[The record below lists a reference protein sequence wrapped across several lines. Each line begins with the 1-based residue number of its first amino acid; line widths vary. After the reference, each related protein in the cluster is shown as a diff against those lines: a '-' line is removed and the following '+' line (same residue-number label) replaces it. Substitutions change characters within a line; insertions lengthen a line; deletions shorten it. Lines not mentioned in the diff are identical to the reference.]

1 MEFQF
6 LHAADIHLDSPLRGL
21 SAYDGV
27 AIEHFRNATREAFR
41 ALIDHA
47 IQTGVAFVVIAGD
60 LYDGDWPD
68 FGTGLFLVRELER
81 LRGAGIR
88 AAILFGNHDAQN
100 RITRSLP
107 WPDTA
112 KRFDHRRPQT
122 HRLDDLGVVL
132 HGQSFERM
140 DVTANLVDAYPPP
153 EAGRLNIG
161 VLHTA
166 LEGDARHAR
175 YAPCRLDQLRRH
187 GYDYWALG
195 HVHAQAIL
203 HRDPW
208 VVFPGNLQGRH
219 IRESGPKGCVA
230 VTVRDGRIAA
240 VEPVVLDVA
249 RWLAAEAE
257 AAGCE
262 DVDQL
267 RACCAAALGDAVAA
281 GAGDRPA
288 AIRLSI
294 RGATALHGTLPD
306 QLEALEN
313 ALRAELMAIGDCWLE
328 SVRLRTSPPPAAID
342 TAGEREAAGLLAR
355 LLGDAAAQ
363 PGLHDQLAGALRPLL
378 DKLPADLVAEAIET
392 AAADDTGDAPL
403 LAALDAG
410 RFAAIID
417 AVLPDLLALGGEG

>member
-1 MEFQF
+1 MDFRF

-27 AIEHFRNATREAFR
+27 AVERFRNATREAFR

-47 IQTGVAFVVIAGD
+47 IQAGVAFVVIAGD

-88 AAILFGNHDAQN
+88 AVILYGNHDAQN

-112 KRFDHRRPQT
+112 KPFRHDRPD
-122 HRLDDLGVVL
+122 RIPFDDLGVVL
-132 HGQSFERM
+132 HGQSFARM
-140 DVTANLVDAYPPP
+140 DVTANLVEAYPPP

-175 YAPCRLDQLRRH
+175 YAPCRLDQLCRH

-195 HVHAQAIL
+195 HVHAHAIL

-219 IRESGPKGCVA
+219 IREAGPKGCVA

-249 RWLAAEAE
+249 RWLAAEADV
-257 AAGCE
+257 AGC
-262 DVDQL
+262 DDLDQL
-267 RACCAAALGDAVAA
+267 QARCTAALDDAVLA
-281 GAGDRPA
+281 GAEGRPA
-288 AIRLSI
+288 AIRLTI

-306 QLEALEN
+306 RLDALEN
-313 ALRAELMAIGDCWLE
+313 ALRAALMAHGDCWLE
-328 SVRLRTSPPPAAID
+328 SVRLRTSPPPVADA
-342 TAGEREAAGLLAR
+342 AGEGEAAGLLAR

-363 PGLHDQLAGALRPLL
+363 PGLAEQLAGALRPLL
-378 DKLPADLVAEAIET
+378 DKLPADLIAEAIGD
-392 AAADDTGDAPL
+392 AAGEDGGDAPL
-403 LAALDAG
+403 LAALKDG
-410 RFAAIID
+410 RIAAIIG